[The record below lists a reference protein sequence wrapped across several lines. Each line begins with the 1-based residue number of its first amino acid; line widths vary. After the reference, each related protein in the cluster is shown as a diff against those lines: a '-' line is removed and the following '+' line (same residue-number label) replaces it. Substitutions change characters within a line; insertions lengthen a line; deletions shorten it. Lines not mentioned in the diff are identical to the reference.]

1 MQLIRKGCKIMLR
14 QFLEEFARSIMYVE
28 FKQDPIV
35 NDLLPLREED
45 QSKLK
50 TSRPV
55 RSIKILRL

>member
-35 NDLLPLREED
+35 NDLLPREED

-50 TSRPV
+50 TSQPV
-55 RSIKILRL
+55 RSIKILRW

>member
-35 NDLLPLREED
+35 NDLLPWEED
-45 QSKLK
+45 KSILK
-50 TSRPV
+50 TSQPV
-55 RSIKILRL
+55 RSIKILRW